1 VHGTQHVHGGIGADV
16 TYPIHRYFLWGKQI
30 ELLIGSASS
39 VLARL
44 GDEIV
49 DRPALGDAVTL

>member
-1 VHGTQHVHGGIGADV
+1 VHGGIGADV